1 MNKIKYIPLS
11 QSIEESNSELEISP
25 RNDNQINN
33 ATSQKGSPIG
43 AVFIIVNAA
52 LGAGLLSFPQAFMFA
67 GGVIP
72 GLVLEICLAILMAVN
87 LVVVAYATDVSG
99 ATSYQQMVGKM
110 FGPVPAIIIQVS
122 ICILVFASIYPWT
135 RVDKFA
141 CSSISKIFL
150 LIEQLLFAYYQDIL
164 ANRRTIAHWVYDISC

>member
-1 MNKIKYIPLS
+1 MQTSNYSPLDKTIQRS
-11 QSIEESNSELEISP
+11 TSSDELEISP
-25 RNDNQINN
+25 RNDNQVNN
-33 ATSQKGSPIG
+33 GTSQKGSPIG

-99 ATSYQQMVGKM
+99 ATSYQQMVGKV
-110 FGPVPAIIIQVS
+110 FGVMPAIIIQVS
-122 ICILVFASIYPWT
+122 ICILVFAT
-135 RVDKFA
+135 
-141 CSSISKIFL
+141 
-150 LIEQLLFAYYQDIL
+150 DIL
-164 ANRRTIAHWVYDISC
+164 LGNMIPKLAIRAIADSGHITL